1 MDQAITD
8 RLLQRPDC
16 DRLNPHLLSRVFAA
30 VSTTSPAIP
39 ASRFGFNMTVRT
51 RFAPSPTG
59 YMHIGGM
66 RTALFNWLYAKKH
79 GGQFILRIDDT
90 DQQRNVDDA
99 LAPILQAFRWLNME
113 WDEGPEVGG
122 DYGPYFQSQRGDLY
136 TAAADRL
143 LAEGKAYRCFD
154 TPEEVQADKE
164 AARENGKPPAGMRRS
179 LDLSDA
185 EIQQKLD
192 NNDPWVM
199 RFKVPQDRK
208 IEINDEIRGHVEWD
222 AALMFD
228 PNIMRSNGS
237 PLYNFATVVDDAQ
250 LKITHVIRAE
260 EHLPN
265 TPTQVL
271 LYEALGEP
279 LPKFAHIPFV
289 MAPGTKK
296 KLSKRTRDLKTYL
309 KNPAFKVLFNVGDDV
324 LPAIGFPSVNY
335 TDFDFGECVE
345 GSVLQDT
352 EITAGRRAKYV
363 GTEGQ
368 EIAPNPVLVEFY
380 KQTGFLPAGLLN
392 SLGRT
397 GWSFDETT
405 EFMSLDF
412 LIENFSLSRVVKAS
426 AAFDPEK
433 LMSYQAHWMN
443 ELPVAER
450 AELCVPFLQKAKLLP
465 AEPSEADLTKV
476 RQVVESLGDR
486 IKVSSD
492 ILTYGYFFKDEIE
505 PDGDYEKNFK
515 KRVANGNVPELLAEF
530 RPVLA
535 ELTDWSLES
544 IEAALQQFAE
554 SKEIGAG
561 LLINALRIVST
572 GSPAGPGVYDCLVIV
587 GKDTVLTRIDAA
599 IAKAT
604 AEE

>member
-1 MDQAITD
+1 
-8 RLLQRPDC
+8 
-16 DRLNPHLLSRVFAA
+16 
-30 VSTTSPAIP
+30 
-39 ASRFGFNMTVRT
+39 MTVRT

-99 LAPILQAFRWLNME
+99 LAPILQAFRWLNLD

-122 DYGPYFQSQRGDLY
+122 DYGPYFQSQRGEFY
-136 TAAADRL
+136 TTAADRL

-154 TPEEVQADKE
+154 SSEEVQADKE
-164 AARENGKPPAGMRRS
+164 AARENGTPPAGMRRS

-192 NNDPWVM
+192 NGDPWVL

-208 IEINDEIRGHVEWD
+208 IEIEDEIRGHVEWD

-260 EHLPN
+260 EHLSN
-265 TPTQVL
+265 TAIQVL

-279 LPKFAHIPFV
+279 VPTFAHIPFV

-296 KLSKRTRDLKTYL
+296 KISKRDVDKYRKS
-309 KNPAFKVLFNVGDDV
+309 PAFKILFDLSNSV
-324 LPAIGFPSVNY
+324 LPQIGLDEDS
-335 TDFDFGECVE
+335 
-345 GSVLQDT
+345 L
-352 EITAGRRAKYV
+352 
-363 GTEGQ
+363 
-368 EIAPNPVLVEFY
+368 NPVMVEFY
-380 KQTGFLPAGLLN
+380 EQTGFLPAGLLN

-412 LIENFSLSRVVKAS
+412 LIENFSLGRVVKAS

-443 ELPVAER
+443 ELSAAER
-450 AELCVPFLQKAKLLP
+450 AERCASFL
-465 AEPSEADLTKV
+465 
-476 RQVVESLGDR
+476 
-486 IKVSSD
+486 
-492 ILTYGYFFKDEIE
+492 
-505 PDGDYEKNFK
+505 
-515 KRVANGNVPELLAEF
+515 
-530 RPVLA
+530 
-535 ELTDWSLES
+535 
-544 IEAALQQFAE
+544 
-554 SKEIGAG
+554 
-561 LLINALRIVST
+561 
-572 GSPAGPGVYDCLVIV
+572 
-587 GKDTVLTRIDAA
+587 
-599 IAKAT
+599 
-604 AEE
+604 

>member
-1 MDQAITD
+1 
-8 RLLQRPDC
+8 
-16 DRLNPHLLSRVFAA
+16 
-30 VSTTSPAIP
+30 
-39 ASRFGFNMTVRT
+39 MTVRT

-66 RTALFNWLYAKKH
+66 RTALFNWLYARKH
-79 GGQFILRIDDT
+79 GGKFILRIDDT

-99 LAPILQAFRWLNME
+99 LAPILDAFRWLNLD

-122 DYGPYFQSQRGDLY
+122 DYGPYFQSQRGGLY

-154 TPEEVQADKE
+154 TTEEVQADKE
-164 AARENGKPPAGMRRS
+164 AARANGKPPAGMRRS
-179 LDLSDA
+179 LELSDV

-192 NNDPWVM
+192 NGDPWVL

-208 IEINDEIRGHVEWD
+208 IEIEDEIRGHVEWD

-250 LKITHVIRAE
+250 LKITNVIRAE
-260 EHLPN
+260 EHLSN
-265 TPTQVL
+265 TAIQVL

-279 LPKFAHIPFV
+279 VPSFAHIPFV

-296 KLSKRTRDLKTYL
+296 KISKRDVDKYRKS
-309 KNPAFKVLFNVGDDV
+309 PAFRILFDLSHQV
-324 LPAIGFPSVNY
+324 LPQIGL
-335 TDFDFGECVE
+335 DEDA
-345 GSVLQDT
+345 L
-352 EITAGRRAKYV
+352 
-363 GTEGQ
+363 
-368 EIAPNPVLVEFY
+368 NPVMVEFY
-380 KQTGFLPAGLLN
+380 EQTGFLPAGLLN

-412 LIENFSLSRVVKAS
+412 LIENFSLDRVVKAS

-443 ELPVAER
+443 EISLAER
-450 AELCVPFLQKAKLLP
+450 TERCTPFLQKSGLL
-465 AEPSEADLTKV
+465 ATEPSEADLSKLS
-476 RQVVESLGDR
+476 QVVESLGDR
-486 IKVSSD
+486 IKVASD

-505 PDGDYEKNFK
+505 YDAKAFK
-515 KRVANGNVPELLAEF
+515 KRVAKGKAPELLAEF
-530 RPVLA
+530 RPVL
-535 ELTDWSLES
+535 EGLTDWTLESLET
-544 IEAALQQFAE
+544 ALTAFAE
-554 SKEIGAG
+554 SKEVGAG
-561 LLINALRIVST
+561 LLINAMRIVST
-572 GSPAGPGVYDCLVIV
+572 GSPVGPGVYDCLVIV
-587 GKDTVLTRIDAA
+587 GKDQVLSRIDEALQ
-599 IAKAT
+599 KVS
-604 AEE
+604 AE

>member
-1 MDQAITD
+1 
-8 RLLQRPDC
+8 
-16 DRLNPHLLSRVFAA
+16 
-30 VSTTSPAIP
+30 
-39 ASRFGFNMTVRT
+39 
-51 RFAPSPTG
+51 
-59 YMHIGGM
+59 MHIGGM

-99 LAPILQAFRWLNME
+99 LAPILQAFRWLNLN

-122 DYGPYFQSQRGDLY
+122 DYGPYFQSQRGDFY

-164 AARENGKPPAGMRRS
+164 AARENGKPPETMRRS
-179 LDLSDA
+179 LELSDA
-185 EIQQKLD
+185 DIQQRLD
-192 NNDPWVM
+192 NGDPWVL

-208 IEINDEIRGHVEWD
+208 IEIEDEIRGHVEWD

-260 EHLPN
+260 EHLSN
-265 TPTQVL
+265 TAIQVL
-271 LYEALGEP
+271 LHEALGESVP
-279 LPKFAHIPFV
+279 TFAHIPFV

-296 KLSKRTRDLKTYL
+296 KISKRDIDKYRKS
-309 KNPAFKVLFNVGDDV
+309 PAFKVLFDLSSQV
-324 LPAIGFPSVNY
+324 LPQIGL
-335 TDFDFGECVE
+335 DEDA
-345 GSVLQDT
+345 L
-352 EITAGRRAKYV
+352 
-363 GTEGQ
+363 
-368 EIAPNPVLVEFY
+368 NPVMVEFY
-380 KQTGFLPAGLLN
+380 EQTGFLPAGLLN

-412 LIENFSLSRVVKAS
+412 LIENFSLQRVVKAS

-443 ELPVAER
+443 ELPIAER
-450 AELCVPFLQKAKLLP
+450 TERCVPFLQKAGLLP
-465 AEPSEADLTKV
+465 ADLSDEDLTKV

-486 IKVSSD
+486 IKVASD
-492 ILTYGYFFKDEIE
+492 ILTYGYFFKDEIQY
-505 PDGDYEKNFK
+505 DEKAFN
-515 KRVANGNVPELLAEF
+515 KRVAKGNVPELLAEF
-530 RPVLA
+530 RSVLA
-535 ELTDWSLES
+535 ELSDWTLESLET
-544 IEAALQQFAE
+544 ALQQFSE
-554 SKEIGAG
+554 SKEIGTG
-561 LLINALRIVST
+561 LLINALRIAST

-587 GKDTVLTRIDAA
+587 GKETVLTRIDSALQ
-599 IAKAT
+599 KVRS
-604 AEE
+604 E

>member
-1 MDQAITD
+1 
-8 RLLQRPDC
+8 
-16 DRLNPHLLSRVFAA
+16 
-30 VSTTSPAIP
+30 
-39 ASRFGFNMTVRT
+39 
-51 RFAPSPTG
+51 
-59 YMHIGGM
+59 MHIGGM

-79 GGQFILRIDDT
+79 EGQFILRIDDT

-99 LAPILQAFRWLNME
+99 LAPILQAFRWLNLD

-154 TPEEVQADKE
+154 SSEEVQADKE
-164 AARENGKPPAGMRRS
+164 AARENGTPPAGMRRS
-179 LDLSDA
+179 LELSDS

-192 NNDPWVM
+192 NGDPWVM

-208 IEINDEIRGHVEWD
+208 IEIEDEIRGHVEWD

-260 EHLPN
+260 EHLSN
-265 TPTQVL
+265 TAIQVL
-271 LYEALGEP
+271 LYEALGETVP
-279 LPKFAHIPFV
+279 TFAHIPFV

-296 KLSKRTRDLKTYL
+296 KISKRDVDKYRKS
-309 KNPAFKVLFNVGDDV
+309 PAFKILFDLSNSV
-324 LPAIGFPSVNY
+324 LPQIGL
-335 TDFDFGECVE
+335 DEDA
-345 GSVLQDT
+345 L
-352 EITAGRRAKYV
+352 
-363 GTEGQ
+363 
-368 EIAPNPVLVEFY
+368 NPVMVEFY
-380 KQTGFLPAGLLN
+380 EQTGFLPAGLLN

-443 ELPVAER
+443 ELSAADRTER
-450 AELCVPFLQKAKLLP
+450 CAPFLQKAGLLP
-465 AEPSEADLTKV
+465 AEPCDDDLAKV
-476 RQVVESLGDR
+476 SNVVESLGDR
-486 IKVSSD
+486 IKVASD
-492 ILTYGYFFKDEIE
+492 ILAYGYFFKDDIE
-505 PDGDYEKNFK
+505 YDAKAFK
-515 KRVANGNVPELLAEF
+515 KRVKKGNVPELLAEF
-530 RPVLA
+530 RPILA
-535 ELTDWSLES
+535 ELSEWTLET

-554 SKEIGAG
+554 SKEIGTG
-561 LLINALRIVST
+561 LLINALRITST

-587 GKDTVLTRIDAA
+587 GKSAVLTRIDDA

>member
-1 MDQAITD
+1 MK
-8 RLLQRPDC
+8 
-16 DRLNPHLLSRVFAA
+16 
-30 VSTTSPAIP
+30 
-39 ASRFGFNMTVRT
+39 VRT

-90 DQQRNVDDA
+90 DQQRNIDDA
-99 LAPILQAFRWLNME
+99 LAPILQAFRWLNLD

-164 AARENGKPPAGMRRS
+164 AARETGKPPEGMRRS
-179 LDLSDA
+179 LALSEA

-192 NNDPWVM
+192 NGNPWVL

-208 IEINDEIRGHVEWD
+208 VEIEDEIRGHVEWD
-222 AALMFD
+222 AVLMFD

-250 LKITHVIRAE
+250 LDITHVIRAE
-260 EHLPN
+260 EHLTN
-265 TPTQVL
+265 TAVQVL

-279 LPKFAHIPFV
+279 VPAFAHIPFV

-296 KLSKRTRDLKTYL
+296 KISKREIDKYRKSPQFKILFDLS
-309 KNPAFKVLFNVGDDV
+309 NSV
-324 LPAIGFPSVNY
+324 LPQIGLDEE
-335 TDFDFGECVE
+335 T
-345 GSVLQDT
+345 L
-352 EITAGRRAKYV
+352 
-363 GTEGQ
+363 
-368 EIAPNPVLVEFY
+368 NPVMVEFY
-380 KQTGFLPAGLLN
+380 EQTGFLPAGLLN

-405 EFMSLDF
+405 EFMSLEF
-412 LIENFSLSRVVKAS
+412 LIENFSLGRVVKAA

-443 ELPVAER
+443 ELSASER
-450 AELCVPFLQKAKLLP
+450 AERCTPFLQKAGLLS
-465 AEPSEADLTKV
+465 AEPSDADRAKLAL
-476 RQVVESLGDR
+476 VVESLGDR
-486 IKVSSD
+486 IKVASD
-492 ILTYGYFFKDEIE
+492 ILTYGYFFKNEIE
-505 PDGDYEKNFK
+505 YDEKAFN
-515 KRVANGNVPELLAEF
+515 KRVAKGNVPELLIEF

-535 ELTDWSLES
+535 ELADWTLES
-544 IEAALQQFAE
+544 IETALQQFSE
-554 SKEIGAG
+554 SKEIGTG

-587 GKDTVLTRIDAA
+587 GKETVLTRIETA
-599 IAKAT
+599 IGKAT
-604 AEE
+604 AG

>member
-1 MDQAITD
+1 
-8 RLLQRPDC
+8 
-16 DRLNPHLLSRVFAA
+16 
-30 VSTTSPAIP
+30 
-39 ASRFGFNMTVRT
+39 MTVRT

-99 LAPILQAFRWLNME
+99 LAPILQAFRWLNMA

-122 DYGPYFQSQRGDLY
+122 DYGPYFQSQRGDFY

-143 LAEGKAYRCFD
+143 LSEGKAYRCFD
-154 TPEEVQADKE
+154 SSEEVQADKE
-164 AARENGKPPAGMRRS
+164 AARENGKPPEGMRRS
-179 LDLSDA
+179 LELTDA

-192 NNDPWVM
+192 NGDPWVL

-228 PNIMRSNGS
+228 PNIMRSDGS

-250 LKITHVIRAE
+250 LRISHVIRAE
-260 EHLPN
+260 EHLSN
-265 TPTQVL
+265 TAIQVL
-271 LYEALGEP
+271 LYEALGESVP
-279 LPKFAHIPFV
+279 TFAHIPFV

-296 KLSKRTRDLKTYL
+296 KISKRDVDKYRKS
-309 KNPAFKVLFNVGDDV
+309 PAFKILFDLSSQV
-324 LPAIGFPSVNY
+324 LPQIGL
-335 TDFDFGECVE
+335 DEE
-345 GSVLQDT
+345 AL
-352 EITAGRRAKYV
+352 
-363 GTEGQ
+363 
-368 EIAPNPVLVEFY
+368 NPVMVEFY
-380 KQTGFLPAGLLN
+380 EQTGFLPAGLLN

-412 LIENFSLSRVVKAS
+412 LIENFSLNRVVKAS

-443 ELPVAER
+443 ELSTTER
-450 AELCVPFLQKAKLLP
+450 AERCTPFLQKAGLLP
-465 AEPSEADLTKV
+465 AEPSSDDLTKV
-476 RQVVESLGDR
+476 GQVVESLGDR
-486 IKVSSD
+486 IKVASD

-505 PDGDYEKNFK
+505 YDDKAFK
-515 KRVANGNVPELLAEF
+515 KRVAKGNVPELLTEF

-535 ELTDWSLES
+535 ELSDWTLES
-544 IEAALQQFAE
+544 IEAALQQFSD
-554 SKEIGAG
+554 SKEIGTG
-561 LLINALRIVST
+561 LLINALRIAST

-587 GKDTVLTRIDAA
+587 GKNTVLTRIDAA
-599 IAKAT
+599 LAKAA
-604 AEE
+604 AE

>member
-1 MDQAITD
+1 
-8 RLLQRPDC
+8 
-16 DRLNPHLLSRVFAA
+16 
-30 VSTTSPAIP
+30 
-39 ASRFGFNMTVRT
+39 MTVRT

-79 GGQFILRIDDT
+79 GGKFILRIDDT

-99 LAPILQAFRWLNME
+99 LAPILQAFRWLNLD

-154 TPEEVQADKE
+154 TSEEVQADKE
-164 AARENGKPPAGMRRS
+164 AARVNGKPPEGMRRS
-179 LDLSDA
+179 LKLSDA
-185 EIQQKLD
+185 ELQRKL
-192 NNDPWVM
+192 NNGDPWVM

-208 IEINDEIRGHVEWD
+208 IEINDEIRGHVEWG

-228 PNIMRSNGS
+228 PNIMRSNGA

-260 EHLPN
+260 EHLSN
-265 TPTQVL
+265 TAIQVL
-271 LYEALGEP
+271 LYEALGETVP
-279 LPKFAHIPFV
+279 TFAHIPFV

-296 KLSKRTRDLKTYL
+296 KISKRDVEKYRKT
-309 KNPAFKVLFNVGDDV
+309 PAFKILFDLSNQV
-324 LPAIGFPSVNY
+324 LPQIGLDENA
-335 TDFDFGECVE
+335 
-345 GSVLQDT
+345 L
-352 EITAGRRAKYV
+352 
-363 GTEGQ
+363 
-368 EIAPNPVLVEFY
+368 NPVMVEFY
-380 KQTGFLPAGLLN
+380 EQTGFLPAGLLN

-412 LIENFSLSRVVKAS
+412 LIENFSLGRVVKAS

-443 ELPVAER
+443 ELSLSER
-450 AELCVPFLQKAKLLP
+450 TECCTPFLQKAGLLP
-465 AEPSEADLTKV
+465 DIPSKDDLAKLNK
-476 RQVVESLGDR
+476 VVESLGDR
-486 IKVSSD
+486 IKVASD
-492 ILTYGYFFKDEIE
+492 ILTYGYFFKDDIE
-505 PDGDYEKNFK
+505 YDAKAFK
-515 KRVANGNVPELLAEF
+515 KRVRKANVPKLLAEF

-535 ELTDWSLES
+535 ELSEWTLES
-544 IEAALQQFAE
+544 IEVTLQRFAE
-554 SKEIGAG
+554 SKEIGTG
-561 LLINALRIVST
+561 LLINALRIAST
-572 GSPAGPGVYDCLVIV
+572 GSPAGPGVYNCLVIV
-587 GKDTVLTRIDAA
+587 GKDTVLTRIDAS
-599 IAKAT
+599 IEKAT
-604 AEE
+604 AEV